1 MTREVWRRGEMA
13 PLKCRRSFVT
23 DEVNFTNS
31 LKEYFT
37 SVFMRQAGF
46 NIPLTRINY
55 SVAEGEMPKGL

>member
-1 MTREVWRRGEMA
+1 MA

-55 SVAEGEMPKGL
+55 SVEEGEMPKGL